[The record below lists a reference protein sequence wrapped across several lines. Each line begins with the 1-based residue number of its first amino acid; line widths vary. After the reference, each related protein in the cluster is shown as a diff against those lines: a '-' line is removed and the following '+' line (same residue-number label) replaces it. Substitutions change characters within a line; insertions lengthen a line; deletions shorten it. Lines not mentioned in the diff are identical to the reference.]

1 LEDASCDRYDRVYY
15 RCINDRGSHHLHD
28 GFSLRAERIRLA
40 AKLGLNK
47 ALTEA
52 LTGQISA
59 SIGSCEDF
67 APKNQRFDRLTNLII
82 KHWEFKHQI
91 EDLRTKTGVSA
102 KNHSFSLR
110 IKSSDSSIQNQDF
123 AGYNGWVEGFWR
135 LVRIVDWYMGT
146 CRTNTNQ

>member
-1 LEDASCDRYDRVYY
+1 MIEYIIDVSMTGEATTSMMVSPWGQSASV
-15 RCINDRGSHHLHD
+15 
-28 GFSLRAERIRLA
+28 LA